1 MRTIGISQENYNP
14 QVLFVIEG
22 IHKDKINSKYHCH
35 DYLELTYIISGT
47 GSYKVDNKYYN
58 VKKGDLLPFNPNVYH
73 REYISKGEEIREL
86 YIGVKNFK
94 FDNLP
99 KDHIFSANFYGI
111 VNFEKQSKG
120 FLNCI
125 NEILDEQRNI
135 EPGYDLVLKSLV
147 MKLLV
152 AILREKGELK
162 NEKNYKSCTFESSE
176 KTNIVRTIISF
187 MTSNYMQDISLDKIS
202 KNMYLSP
209 VYISKIFKEETGDSP
224 INYLIKIRLD
234 KAAQFLQK
242 ENEMTIKEISKKV
255 GYDDAYYFSKLFK
268 KHFTISPI
276 EYKKKMQFVERGV
289 NS

>member
-1 MRTIGISQENYNP
+1 
-14 QVLFVIEG
+14 
-22 IHKDKINSKYHCH
+22 
-35 DYLELTYIISGT
+35 
-47 GSYKVDNKYYN
+47 
-58 VKKGDLLPFNPNVYH
+58 
-73 REYISKGEEIREL
+73 
-86 YIGVKNFK
+86 
-94 FDNLP
+94 
-99 KDHIFSANFYGI
+99 
-111 VNFEKQSKG
+111 
-120 FLNCI
+120 
-125 NEILDEQRNI
+125 
-135 EPGYDLVLKSLV
+135 